1 MNEDRGTVEQQ
12 PQGAAAV
19 MDAAFEE
26 RYVEAD
32 GFRIRYLEAG
42 RGEPLVWLHGAGGL
56 RRSPAQDLLARQ
68 YRVILFEVPGFG
80 QSPVNERS
88 QSIPDIARTM
98 ARAADAL
105 DLGRY
110 NLLGHS
116 FGGRVAIWWAVQEP
130 ERLQALVLAAPAAIV
145 PANHVRQAAPESR
158 ANLLYHHPERVPPL
172 PRPDPAILAKQ
183 EALLQRVSGPRP
195 DVELER
201 RMGDMPVPTLVLFGT
216 EDLMIPAEMG
226 RAYREK
232 LPNCHYVLV
241 YDAGHGLDADRPEAF
256 ASVVSDFLERREAFV
271 VNRTN
276 ALINP

>member
-1 MNEDRGTVEQQ
+1 MLQQ
-12 PQGAAAV
+12 QEPSAAATLDV
-19 MDAAFEE
+19 AFAE

-42 RGEPLVWLHGAGGL
+42 QGEPLVCMHGAGGL
-56 RRSPAQDLLARQ
+56 RRSRAQDLLAAH

-88 QSIPDIARTM
+88 TGIPDVARTM

-105 DLGRY
+105 DLGQY

-130 ERLQALVLAAPAAIV
+130 ERLKALVLAAPAAIV
-145 PANHVRQAAPESR
+145 PQHHVREAAPESQ
-158 ANLLYHHPERVPPL
+158 ANRLYHHPERLPPL
-172 PRPDPAILAKQ
+172 PRPDPAVLAKQ
-183 EALLQRVSGPRP
+183 EALLQRVNGPRP

-216 EDLMIPAEMG
+216 DDVMIPCEMG

-232 LPNCHYVLV
+232 LPNCHYILV

-256 ASVVSDFLERREAFV
+256 ASLVGDFLERREAFV

>member
-1 MNEDRGTVEQQ
+1 MVEQQ
-12 PQGAAAV
+12 KDSAAAV
-19 MDAAFEE
+19 LDDAAFTE
-26 RYVEAD
+26 RTVEAD

-42 RGEPLVWLHGAGGL
+42 QGEPLVWLHGAGGL
-56 RRSPAQDLLARQ
+56 RRSKAQDLLAAQ

-98 ARAADAL
+98 ALAADAL
-105 DLGRY
+105 DLGQY

-116 FGGRVAIWWAVQEP
+116 FGGRVAIWWAVQQP
-130 ERLQALVLAAPAAIV
+130 ERLKALVLAAPAAIV
-145 PANHVRQAAPESR
+145 PANHVRQAAPESQASR
-158 ANLLYHHPERVPPL
+158 LYHHPERVPPM

-201 RMGDMPVPTLVLFGT
+201 RMADMPVPTLVLFGT
-216 EDLMIPAEMG
+216 ADVMIPAEMG

-232 LPNCHYVLV
+232 MPNCHYMLV

-256 ASVVSDFLERREAFV
+256 ASLVSDFLERREAFV
-271 VNRTN
+271 VNRTP

>member
-1 MNEDRGTVEQQ
+1 VD
-12 PQGAAAV
+12 
-19 MDAAFEE
+19 
-26 RYVEAD
+26 AD

-42 RGEPLVWLHGAGGL
+42 TGSPLVWLHGAGGL
-56 RRSPAQDLLARQ
+56 RRSRAQDLLAAQ
-68 YRVILFEVPGFG
+68 HRVILFEVPGFG

-88 QSIPDIARTM
+88 TGIPDVARTM

-105 DLGRY
+105 DLGEY

-116 FGGRVAIWWAVQEP
+116 FGGRVAIWWAVQTP
-130 ERLQALVLAAPAAIV
+130 ERMKALILAAPAAIV
-145 PANHVRQAAPESR
+145 PTNHVREVAPESR
-158 ANLLYHHPERVPPL
+158 ASTLYHHPERVPPM

-195 DVELER
+195 DVELEA
-201 RMGDMPVPTLVLFGT
+201 RMGDMKVPTLVLFGT
-216 EDLMIPAEMG
+216 DDVMIPAEMG

-232 LPNCHYVLV
+232 LPNCHYMLV

-256 ASVVSDFLERREAFV
+256 ASLVGDFLERREAFL
-271 VNRTN
+271 VNRTD